1 MSVLYTVGYEGT
13 DIERFVGTLKA
24 TGVRQLAD
32 VRAVAM
38 SRKAGF
44 SKKKLAARLAEEGI
58 QYLHFVALG
67 DPKPGR
73 DAARAGEF
81 DLFRSIYVDHIKTDE
96 AQNALRDLVDTVKV
110 APTCLL
116 CFERDPETCHRTIVA
131 HGVSEKT
138 GFDIFNLFA
147 DDPDHY
153 VRNAATLPRFHPG
166 EGATAA

>member
-1 MSVLYTVGYEGT
+1 MSVLFTVGYEGT
-13 DIERFVGTLKA
+13 DIERFVRTLKA
-24 TGVRQLAD
+24 AGIRQLAD
-32 VRAVAM
+32 VRAVAV

-58 QYLHFVALG
+58 QYFHFVSLG

-81 DLFRSIYVDHIKTDE
+81 DRFRSIYGAHIKTDE
-96 AQNALRDLVDTVKV
+96 AQSALRDLADTVQV

-131 HGVSEKT
+131 HEVSEEV

-147 DDPDHY
+147 DDPDRY
-153 VRNAATLPRFHPG
+153 VRIAAKLPRFHSG